1 MGVILE
7 QSILCNTLCD
17 NFLCFLN
24 HNNHITK
31 QLEKIFESRF
41 LFTNNNNIFNFEL
54 NRHESDKTETITFR
68 LKSSLINELKNEA
81 NSENITANSLVTKI
95 ISNHLQW
102 ERYERKVGL
111 LPMTKPFL
119 NEILQKLS
127 EGDVIEIAKT
137 IEKRQFLGIMSFI
150 MDIKNV
156 QDFIKILRSWL
167 TVSWMQHTIDN
178 KSDGNAIFKIQHD
191 LGIKWSIY
199 IKTLIS
205 ELYLDIFK
213 ERIEISW
220 SENNIFISFKK

>member
-1 MGVILE
+1 M
-7 QSILCNTLCD
+7 NRD
-17 NFLCFLN
+17 
-24 HNNHITK
+24 
-31 QLEKIFESRF
+31 ES
-41 LFTNNNNIFNFEL
+41 N
-54 NRHESDKTETITFR
+54 KTETITFR

-81 NSENITANSLVTKI
+81 DSENITVNSLVTKI

-127 EGDVIEIAKT
+127 EGDVVEIAKT
-137 IEKRQFLGIMSFI
+137 IEKGHLLGIMSFI
-150 MDIKNV
+150 KDIKNV
-156 QDFIKILRSWL
+156 QDFIMILRSWL

-178 KSDGNAIFKIQHD
+178 KSDGKVIFKIQHD
-191 LGIKWSIY
+191 LGSKWSVY

-213 ERIEISW
+213 EILEINL
-220 SENNIFISFKK
+220 SENNIFLFFKK